1 MDATALMTRLNPK
14 WKTKVKAKSENKF
27 IINEFVLHQS
37 NYKQPKKAEDLKATP
52 PLQNYFCLTVAL
64 DMQLMNLFILKKKKC
79 FLLEISRF
87 LCFCKIHI
95 FQNLWHHHRHCYI
108 MEVIIMLIY
117 FESSVLSKWKLVK
130 Y

>member
-37 NYKQPKKAEDLKATP
+37 NYKQPKKAEDLKATS
-52 PLQNYFCLTVAL
+52 TTK
-64 DMQLMNLFILKKKKC
+64 LFLPYSSPWYAINESFYLKKKKN